1 MVFAQLTILTFE
13 FLFQILQIKNIFVFY
28 ALLMTFT
35 FITAEK
41 DGKTNRDRVHG
52 DKCTGQRTKKLL

>member
-1 MVFAQLTILTFE
+1 
-13 FLFQILQIKNIFVFY
+13 
-28 ALLMTFT
+28 MTFT

-52 DKCTGQRTKKLL
+52 DKCTGQRTKKLLKQCLQHFDSGLFIPTIQTAVNKCLIYFDV